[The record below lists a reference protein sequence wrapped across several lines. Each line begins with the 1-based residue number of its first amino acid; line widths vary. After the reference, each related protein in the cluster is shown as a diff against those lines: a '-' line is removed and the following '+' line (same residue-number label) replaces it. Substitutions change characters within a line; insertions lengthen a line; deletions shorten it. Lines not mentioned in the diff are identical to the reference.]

1 MTSLG
6 TSMLRWMLEN
16 QDSQSESPSE
26 DPKERGSTMSC
37 AELLRTPFRSFW
49 FSGFEFRVSV
59 VTAFA
64 GWLLALSAAGCIDA
78 DQGAVVVKPQKS
90 KGGSIA
96 SESSSRQPTRRAN
109 GSRDPKLEQEL
120 AQADEL
126 IRQAGGS
133 DTDKLANDLDDE
145 VAGKSRIRT
154 AFAEEPV
161 GGKKG
166 TPNAGK
172 ANRLAKESSPY
183 LLMHAHNPV
192 DWFPW
197 GPEAFEKAKKEE
209 KLIFLSI
216 GYTSCHWCHVMER
229 LVFSNAEITKYM
241 NANFVCVKVDREER
255 PDVDDIYMTALS
267 VYFRLSGSDQNGGW
281 PLSMFMT
288 AEGKPIAGGTYFPP
302 EDSEGRMGFPTVM
315 KRISDLWRDD
325 RKSLENNAEV
335 LTTNIRRVM
344 TAKLVVQD
352 TPLTAELAAAT
363 VKHLDTTHDAKF
375 GGFDFNPARTNAP
388 KFPVPSKLALLLYA
402 ANRDTDDTL
411 RAKITF
417 TLDAMA
423 AGGIRDHLA
432 GGFHRYSTDRAWK
445 VPHFEK
451 MLYDNAQLAD
461 VYVEAFRQT
470 KSPAHKL
477 IAEEIC
483 DFVLREMTD
492 KRGGFFSALDADSE
506 DVEGKSYVWSERE
519 IDQLLGSEAETFK
532 LAYGLKEKNSFE
544 VGYVLHQ
551 PQPLDQVA
559 AKLKLSPDDLDRRL
573 AAAKQ
578 KLLTAR
584 NRRPQPL
591 TDDKVLTGWN
601 GLMIRA
607 LSNAGDRFDRAD
619 YLSAAERAAMFV
631 VTELRDKEGRL
642 HRSYR
647 GSASPILGYLDDY
660 TFLVDGLIALHLATK
675 EPKWLNAASRLTDD
689 QLKLFWD
696 EQNSGFFFTA
706 TDHEELLARSKDRYD
721 SVVPSGNSV
730 AVRNLIRLAALTKN
744 ESYREKAEQTLKS
757 AAGSMQDSPGG
768 FANMALGLFEFLD
781 KPNFGASRRRID
793 PNIQPVSGEEVI
805 DVAAKP
811 KREPTNP
818 APQADKPSKD
828 DPKSEP
834 AEKTKKTEILA
845 AEAHLSVDRLP
856 AGNSCRIAMVLD
868 IKKGWHI
875 NQNPPDPDFQ
885 MPTTFTMKTKHGSK
899 LLNVRYPK
907 GQKFAFP
914 GLIEP
919 IVVYEGQVVLFGT
932 IEVPE
937 AAGGM
942 TEEFDLLVKYQ
953 ACSADRCEPP
963 KTLTIKGKVEVAP
976 VGEKVKPI
984 NDKLFN
990 PPKPAAKKN

>member
-1 MTSLG
+1 MFAPHRQPWSIF
-6 TSMLRWMLEN
+6 
-16 QDSQSESPSE
+16 
-26 DPKERGSTMSC
+26 
-37 AELLRTPFRSFW
+37 AVALLC
-49 FSGFEFRVSV
+49 GFV
-59 VTAFA
+59 V
-64 GWLLALSAAGCIDA
+64 GCIDA
-78 DQGAVVVKPQKS
+78 DQGAVVVKPLKQKS
-90 KGGSIA
+90 KSGSVA
-96 SESSSRQPTRRAN
+96 AESSSSRKPTRRAN

-120 AQADEL
+120 AQVDEL

-133 DTDKLANDLDDE
+133 DADTLGNELDE
-145 VAGKSRIRT
+145 ESPSKSAIRT
-154 AFAEEPV
+154 AFVEEPAF
-161 GGKKG
+161 KK
-166 TPNAGK
+166 TANKTDK

-197 GPEAFEKAKKEE
+197 GPEAFEKAKKEG

-229 LVFSNAEITKYM
+229 LVFSNAEIAKYM
-241 NANFVCVKVDREER
+241 NDNFVCVKVDREER

-325 RKSLENNAEV
+325 RKSLEGNAEV

-344 TAKLVVQD
+344 TTKLVVQD

-363 VKHLDTTHDAKF
+363 VKHLATTHDAKF

-402 ANRDTDDTL
+402 ANRDSDDAL
-411 RAKITF
+411 RAKVTF

-470 KSPAHKL
+470 KDPAYKL

-532 LAYGLKEKNSFE
+532 LAYGLKEKNTFE
-544 VGYVLHQ
+544 VGYVLHH
-551 PQPLDQVA
+551 PQPLDQIA
-559 AKLKLSPDDLDRRL
+559 SKLKIAPDDLDRRL

-578 KLLTAR
+578 KLLAAR

-607 LSNAGDRFDRAD
+607 LSNAGARFDRAD
-619 YLSAAERAAMFV
+619 YVNAAERAAMFV

-642 HRSYR
+642 RRSYR
-647 GSASPILGYLDDY
+647 GSVSPILGYLDDY
-660 TFLVDGLIALHLATK
+660 TYLVDGLIALHLATK
-675 EPKWLNAASRLTDD
+675 DPKWLNAASRLTDD

-744 ESYREKAEQTLKS
+744 ESYREKAEQTLKA

-781 KPNFGASRRRID
+781 KPNFGSSRSRVD
-793 PNIQPVSGEEVI
+793 PNIQPASDEEVI

-818 APQADKPSKD
+818 APQADK
-828 DPKSEP
+828 
-834 AEKTKKTEILA
+834 TKKSDILV

-856 AGNSCRIAMVLD
+856 AGSSCRVAMVLD
-868 IKKGWHI
+868 IKEGWHI
-875 NQNPPDPDFQ
+875 NQNPPDPDYQ
-885 MPTTFTMKTKHGSK
+885 MPTTFKMKTKHGSE
-899 LLNVRYPK
+899 LLNVKYPK
-907 GQKFAFP
+907 GQKFTPP
-914 GLIEP
+914 GSPEP
-919 IVVYEGQVVLFGT
+919 IVVYEKQIVLFGT

-937 AAGGM
+937 SAAGK
-942 TEEFDLLVKYQ
+942 TEEFDLLVRYQ
-953 ACSADRCEPP
+953 ACSNDRCEPP
-963 KTLTIKGKVEVAP
+963 KTLTLKGKVEVAP
-976 VGEKVKPI
+976 VGEKVKTI

-990 PPKPAAKKN
+990 PPKPAAKKAGS

>member
-1 MTSLG
+1 MFAPHRQPWSIF
-6 TSMLRWMLEN
+6 
-16 QDSQSESPSE
+16 
-26 DPKERGSTMSC
+26 
-37 AELLRTPFRSFW
+37 AVALLC
-49 FSGFEFRVSV
+49 GFAV
-59 VTAFA
+59 
-64 GWLLALSAAGCIDA
+64 GCIDA
-78 DQGAVVVKPQKS
+78 DHGAVVVKPQKKRNS
-90 KGGSIA
+90 A
-96 SESSSRQPTRRAN
+96 ATESSSSRKPTRSAK
-109 GSRDPKLEQEL
+109 GSRDPRLEREL
-120 AQADEL
+120 ADVDEL

-133 DTDKLANDLDDE
+133 DEDKLANELDDE
-145 VAGKSRIRT
+145 IPGKSPIRT

-166 TPNAGK
+166 TPKAGK
-172 ANRLAKESSPY
+172 TNRLAKESSPY

-197 GPEAFEKAKKEE
+197 GPEAFEKAKKEG

-229 LVFSNAEITKYM
+229 LVFSNDEIAKFM
-241 NANFVCVKVDREER
+241 NDNFVCVKVDREER

-325 RKSLENNAEV
+325 QKALEQNADI

-344 TAKLVVQD
+344 SAKIAVQD
-352 TPLTAELAAAT
+352 TPLTADLATAT
-363 VKHLDTTHDAKF
+363 VKHLAGTHDAKF
-375 GGFDFNPARTNAP
+375 GGFDFNPARANAP

-402 ANRDTDDTL
+402 ADRDNDDAQRT
-411 RAKITF
+411 KVTF

-470 KSPAHKL
+470 KDASYKL

-519 IDQLLGSEAETFK
+519 IDQLLGTEAEMFK
-532 LAYGLKEKNSFE
+532 LAYGLKEKNTFE

-559 AKLKLSPDDLDRRL
+559 SKLKLSPDDLDRRL
-573 AAAKQ
+573 TAAKQ
-578 KLLTAR
+578 KLLAAR

-607 LSNAGDRFDRAD
+607 LSNAGARLERTD
-619 YLSAAERAAMFV
+619 YVNAAERAAMFV
-631 VTELRDKEGRL
+631 VSELRDKEGRL

-647 GSASPILGYLDDY
+647 GSASPILAYLDDY
-660 TFLVDGLIALHLATK
+660 TYLVDGLIALHLATRD
-675 EPKWLNAASRLTDD
+675 PKWLNAASRLTDD

-730 AVRNLIRLAALTKN
+730 AVRNLVRLAALTKN
-744 ESYREKAEQTLKS
+744 ESYRDKAEQTLKA
-757 AAGSMQDSPGG
+757 AAGSMLDSPGG

-781 KPNFGASRRRID
+781 KPNFGSSRRTVD
-793 PNIQPVSGEEVI
+793 PNIQPASGEEVI
-805 DVAAKP
+805 DIAAKP

-818 APQADKPSKD
+818 APQADKPKGDSKSD
-828 DPKSEP
+828 KEKKS
-834 AEKTKKTEILA
+834 EILA
-845 AEAHLSVDRLP
+845 GEAHLNVDRLP
-856 AGNSCRIAMVLD
+856 AGSSCRIAMVLD
-868 IKKGWHI
+868 IKQGWHI

-899 LLNVRYPK
+899 LLNVKYPK
-907 GQKFAFP
+907 GHKYSPP
-914 GLIEP
+914 GSPEP
-919 IVVYEGQVVLFGT
+919 IVVYEGQVVLLGT

-937 AAGGM
+937 EAAGK
-942 TEEFDLLVKYQ
+942 TEEFDLLVRYQ
-953 ACSADRCEPP
+953 ACSNDRCEPP
-963 KTLTIKGKVEVAP
+963 KTLTLKGKVEVAP
-976 VGEKVKPI
+976 VGEKVKTI

-990 PPKPAAKKN
+990 PPKPATKKSGS

>member
-1 MTSLG
+1 
-6 TSMLRWMLEN
+6 
-16 QDSQSESPSE
+16 
-26 DPKERGSTMSC
+26 MSC
-37 AELLRTPFRSFW
+37 AESLQTPIRPVSFL
-49 FSGFEFRVSV
+49 GFEFRVSII
-59 VTAFA
+59 TSLAC
-64 GWLLALSAAGCIDA
+64 WLLALSAVGCIDA

-90 KGGSIA
+90 KGGSA
-96 SESSSRQPTRRAN
+96 PTESSATRKPARPAKGN
-109 GSRDPKLEQEL
+109 ADPRLEKEL
-120 AQADEL
+120 AQVDEL
-126 IRQAGGS
+126 MRQAGGS
-133 DTDKLANDLDDE
+133 EADKLENERDDD
-145 VAGKSRIRT
+145 VSGKSPIRT
-154 AFAEEPV
+154 AFAEEPAV
-161 GGKKG
+161 AKKA
-166 TPNAGK
+166 TPKVGK

-197 GPEAFEKAKKEE
+197 GPEAFAKAKKEE

-229 LVFSNAEITKYM
+229 LVFSNEEIAKFI
-241 NANFVCVKVDREER
+241 NEHFVCVKVDREER

-302 EDSEGRMGFPTVM
+302 DDSEGRMGFPTVM

-325 RKSLENNAEV
+325 RKSLEANAEV

-344 TAKLVVQD
+344 SAKIALQE

-363 VKHLDTTHDAKF
+363 VKQLAGTHDAKF

-402 ANRDTDDTL
+402 AKRDQDDAL
-411 RAKITF
+411 RAKVTF

-506 DVEGKSYVWSERE
+506 DVEGKSYVWSDRE
-519 IDQLLGSEAETFK
+519 IDQLLGAEAETFK
-532 LAYGLKEKNSFE
+532 LAYGLKEKNTFE
-544 VGYVLHQ
+544 VGYVLHH
-551 PQPLDQVA
+551 PQPLDQIA
-559 AKLKLSPDDLDRRL
+559 SKLKMSPEDLDRQL
-573 AAAKQ
+573 TAAKQ
-578 KLLTAR
+578 KLLATR

-607 LSNAGDRFDRAD
+607 LSNAGARLNRAD
-619 YLSAAERAAMFV
+619 YVNAAERAAMFV

-647 GSASPILGYLDDY
+647 GSASPILAYLDDY
-660 TFLVDGLIALHLATK
+660 TFLVDGLIALHFATQ
-675 EPKWLNAASRLTDD
+675 ELKWLNAASRLTDD

-706 TDHEELLARSKDRYD
+706 IDHEELLARSKDRYD

-730 AVRNLIRLAALTKN
+730 AVRNLIRLADLTKN
-744 ESYREKAEQTLKS
+744 ESYREKAEQTLKA
-757 AAGSMQDSPGG
+757 AAGSMQDAPGG

-781 KPNFGASRRRID
+781 KPNFGASRNGAD
-793 PNIQPVSGEEVI
+793 PIIQPASGEEVI

-818 APQADKPSKD
+818 APLTDKLPKSS
-828 DPKSEP
+828 PKSEP
-834 AEKTKKTEILA
+834 AEKTKKTDIIA
-845 AEAHLSVDRLP
+845 AEAHLNVDRLP
-856 AGNSCRIAMVLD
+856 AGGSCRVAMVLD
-868 IKKGWHI
+868 VKEGWHI
-875 NQNPPDPDFQ
+875 NQNPPDPEFQ
-885 MPTTFTMKTKHGSK
+885 SPTTFTIKTKLGSK
-899 LLNVRYPK
+899 LLNVKYPK
-907 GQKFAFP
+907 GHKFTPP
-914 GLIEP
+914 GAPEP

-937 AAGGM
+937 DAAGKM
-942 TEEFDLLVKYQ
+942 EEFELLVKYQ
-953 ACSADRCEPP
+953 ACSDDRCEPP
-963 KTLTIKGKVEVAP
+963 KTLTLKGSVEVAS
-976 VGEKVKPI
+976 VGEKVKTI

-990 PPKPAAKKN
+990 PPKAPAKKAGS

>member
-1 MTSLG
+1 M
-6 TSMLRWMLEN
+6 
-16 QDSQSESPSE
+16 
-26 DPKERGSTMSC
+26 
-37 AELLRTPFRSFW
+37 FW
-49 FSGFEFRVSV
+49 IA
-59 VTAFA
+59 T
-64 GWLLALSAAGCIDA
+64 AGCIDA
-78 DQGAVVVKPQKS
+78 DQGAVVVKPKRS
-90 KGGSIA
+90 K
-96 SESSSRQPTRRAN
+96 SSSASNDTALSSRRPTRRAT
-109 GSRDPKLEQEL
+109 GKHDPGLEREL
-120 AQADEL
+120 SQADEL
-126 IRQAGGS
+126 IRQAGG
-133 DTDKLANDLDDE
+133 DETDNLMDE
-145 VAGKSRIRT
+145 LGTEISGKSKSAIRT

-161 GGKKG
+161 GEKKV
-166 TPNAGK
+166 THKAGK

-197 GPEAFEKAKKEE
+197 GPEAFEKAKKEG

-229 LVFSNAEITKYM
+229 LVFSNEPIAKYM
-241 NANFVCVKVDREER
+241 NDNFVCIKVDREER
-255 PDVDDIYMTALS
+255 PDIDDIYMTALS
-267 VYFRLSGSDQNGGW
+267 VYFRMSGSDQNGGW

-288 AEGKPIAGGTYFPP
+288 AEGKPVAGGTYFPP
-302 EDSEGRMGFPTVM
+302 DDAEGRKGFPTVM
-315 KRISDLWRDD
+315 KIISDLWRDD
-325 RKSLENNAEV
+325 RKSLETNAEI

-344 TAKLVVQD
+344 STKLAVQD

-363 VKHLDTTHDAKF
+363 VKQLAGTHDAKF
-375 GGFDFNPARTNAP
+375 GGFDFNPARANAP

-402 ANRDTDDTL
+402 ADRDKDDTL

-470 KSPAHKL
+470 KDPAYKL

-492 KRGGFFSALDADSE
+492 KQGGFFSALDADSE

-519 IDQLLGSEAETFK
+519 VDQLLGSDAESFK
-532 LAYGLKEKNSFE
+532 LAYGLLEKNSFE

-551 PQPLDQVA
+551 PQSLDQVA
-559 AKLKLSPDDLDRRL
+559 SKLKLSPDDLEKRL
-573 AAAKQ
+573 ASAKQ

-584 NRRPQPL
+584 SRRPQPL

-607 LSNAGDRFDRAD
+607 LSNAGARLNRAD
-619 YLSAAERAAMFV
+619 YLNAAERAAMFV

-642 HRSYR
+642 RRTYR
-647 GSASPILGYLDDY
+647 GSASPIKAYLDDY
-660 TFLVDGLIALHLATK
+660 TYLVDGLIALHLANRD
-675 EPKWLNAASRLTDD
+675 PKWLNAASKLTDD
-689 QLKLFWD
+689 QLQLFWD

-706 TDHEELLARSKDRYD
+706 TDHEVLLARSKDRYD

-730 AVRNLIRLAALTKN
+730 AVRNLLRLAALTKN
-744 ESYREKAEQTLKS
+744 DSYRDKAEATLK
-757 AAGSMQDSPGG
+757 AAASSMQDSPGG

-781 KPNFGASRRRID
+781 KPKFGASSRRSVA
-793 PNIQPVSGEEVI
+793 PNVQLVSDEEVI
-805 DVAAKP
+805 EVAAKP

-818 APQADKPSKD
+818 APQTDKASKSD
-828 DPKSEP
+828 L
-834 AEKTKKTEILA
+834 KTDKAKKTEILA
-845 AEAHLSVDRLP
+845 AEAHLSVDQLP
-856 AGNSCRIAMVLD
+856 AGRSCRIAMVLD
-868 IKKGWHI
+868 IKEGWHI

-885 MPTTFTMKTKHGSK
+885 MPTTFTMKTKQGSK
-899 LLNVRYPK
+899 LLNVTYPK
-907 GQKFAFP
+907 GHKYSPP
-914 GLIEP
+914 GAPEP
-919 IVVYEGQVVLFGT
+919 IVVYEGQVILFGT

-937 AAGGM
+937 SAAGK

-953 ACSADRCEPP
+953 ACSNDRCEPP
-963 KTLTIKGKVEVAP
+963 KTLTLKGKVEVAP
-976 VGEKVKPI
+976 VGQPNKAI

-990 PPKPAAKKN
+990 PPKPASKKS

>member
-1 MTSLG
+1 
-6 TSMLRWMLEN
+6 
-16 QDSQSESPSE
+16 
-26 DPKERGSTMSC
+26 MSC
-37 AELLRTPFRSFW
+37 AESLRIPLQPFW
-49 FSGFEFRVSV
+49 FSGFKFRVSLA
-59 VTAFA
+59 TAFA
-64 GWLLALSAAGCIDA
+64 GWLLALSASGCIDA

-90 KGGSIA
+90 KSGSIA
-96 SESSSRQPTRRAN
+96 SESSSTRKPTRRAN
-109 GSRDPKLEQEL
+109 GNRDPRLEQEL
-120 AQADEL
+120 AQVDEL
-126 IRQAGGS
+126 IQQAGGS
-133 DTDKLANDLDDE
+133 DTGKLANELGDE
-145 VAGKSRIRT
+145 VPGKSPIRT
-154 AFAEEPV
+154 AFAEEPAR
-161 GGKKG
+161 GKKA
-166 TPNAGK
+166 TPKAGK

-197 GPEAFEKAKKEE
+197 GPEAFEKAKKEG

-229 LVFSNAEITKYM
+229 LVFSNDEIAKYM
-241 NANFVCVKVDREER
+241 NDNFVCVKVDREER

-325 RKSLENNAEV
+325 RKSLEGNAEV

-344 TAKLVVQD
+344 SAKIALQE
-352 TPLTAELAAAT
+352 TPLAAELAAAT
-363 VKHLDTTHDAKF
+363 VTQLANTHDAKF
-375 GGFDFNPARTNAP
+375 GGFDFNPARATAP

-402 ANRDTDDTL
+402 ANRDSDDAL
-411 RAKITF
+411 RTKVTF

-423 AGGIRDHLA
+423 SGGIRDHLA

-470 KSPAHKL
+470 KDPAYKL

-519 IDQLLGSEAETFK
+519 IDQLLGSEAEMFK
-532 LAYGLKEKNSFE
+532 LAYGLKEKNTFE
-544 VGYVLHQ
+544 VGYVLHH
-551 PQPLDQVA
+551 PQPLDQIA
-559 AKLKLSPDDLDRRL
+559 SKLKLAPDDLDRRL

-578 KLLTAR
+578 KLLAAR

-591 TDDKVLTGWN
+591 TDDKLLTGWN

-607 LSNAGDRFDRAD
+607 LSNAGVRFDRAD
-619 YLSAAERAAMFV
+619 YVNAAERAAMFF

-647 GSASPILGYLDDY
+647 GSVSPILGYLDDY
-660 TFLVDGLIALHLATK
+660 TYLVDGLIALHLATK
-675 EPKWLNAASRLTDD
+675 EPKWLNAASQLTDD

-730 AVRNLIRLAALTKN
+730 AVRNLIRLAVLTKN
-744 ESYREKAEQTLKS
+744 ESYREKAEQTLKA
-757 AAGSMQDSPGG
+757 AAGSMQDAPGG

-781 KPNFGASRRRID
+781 KPNFGSSRSIID
-793 PNIQPVSGEEVI
+793 PNIQPASDDEVI
-805 DVAAKP
+805 AVAAKP

-818 APQADKPSKD
+818 APQADKPPKS
-828 DPKSEP
+828 DPKTEP
-834 AEKTKKTEILA
+834 SDKTKKTDILA

-856 AGNSCRIAMVLD
+856 AGSSCRIAMVLD
-868 IKKGWHI
+868 IKDGWHI
-875 NQNPPDPDFQ
+875 NQNPPDPEFQ
-885 MPTTFTMKTKHGSK
+885 SPTTFTMKTKHGSK
-899 LLNVRYPK
+899 LLNVKYPK
-907 GQKFAFP
+907 GHKFTPP
-914 GLIEP
+914 GAPEP

-937 AAGGM
+937 DAGGK
-942 TEEFDLLVKYQ
+942 TEEFDLLVKFQ
-953 ACSADRCEPP
+953 ACSNDRCEPP
-963 KTLTIKGKVEVAP
+963 KTLTLKGKVEVAP
-976 VGEKVKPI
+976 VGQPI
-984 NDKLFN
+984 KTINEKLFN
-990 PPKPAAKKN
+990 PSKSAAKKAGS

>member
-1 MTSLG
+1 MFAPHRQPWSIF
-6 TSMLRWMLEN
+6 
-16 QDSQSESPSE
+16 
-26 DPKERGSTMSC
+26 
-37 AELLRTPFRSFW
+37 AVALLC
-49 FSGFEFRVSV
+49 GFV
-59 VTAFA
+59 V
-64 GWLLALSAAGCIDA
+64 GCIDA
-78 DQGAVVVKPQKS
+78 DQGAVVVKPLKQKS
-90 KGGSIA
+90 KSGSVA
-96 SESSSRQPTRRAN
+96 AESSSSRKPTRRAN

-120 AQADEL
+120 AQVDEL

-133 DTDKLANDLDDE
+133 DADTLGNELDE
-145 VAGKSRIRT
+145 ESPSKSAIRT
-154 AFAEEPV
+154 AFVEEPAF
-161 GGKKG
+161 KK
-166 TPNAGK
+166 TANKTDK

-197 GPEAFEKAKKEE
+197 GPEAFEKAKKEG

-229 LVFSNAEITKYM
+229 LVFSNAEIAKYM
-241 NANFVCVKVDREER
+241 NDNFVCVKVDREER

-325 RKSLENNAEV
+325 RKSLEGNAEV

-344 TAKLVVQD
+344 TTKLVVQD

-363 VKHLDTTHDAKF
+363 VKHLATTHDAKF

-402 ANRDTDDTL
+402 ANRDSDDAL
-411 RAKITF
+411 RAKVTF

-445 VPHFEK
+445 VPHFAK

-470 KSPAHKL
+470 KDPAYKL

-532 LAYGLKEKNSFE
+532 LAYGLKEKNTFE
-544 VGYVLHQ
+544 VGYVLHH
-551 PQPLDQVA
+551 PQPLDQIA
-559 AKLKLSPDDLDRRL
+559 SKLKIAPDDLDRRL

-578 KLLTAR
+578 KLLAAR

-607 LSNAGDRFDRAD
+607 LSNAGARFDRAD
-619 YLSAAERAAMFV
+619 YVNAAERAAMFV

-642 HRSYR
+642 RRSYR
-647 GSASPILGYLDDY
+647 GSVSPILGYLDDY
-660 TFLVDGLIALHLATK
+660 TYLVDGLIALHLATK
-675 EPKWLNAASRLTDD
+675 DPKWLNAASRLTDD

-744 ESYREKAEQTLKS
+744 ESYREKAEQTLKA

-781 KPNFGASRRRID
+781 KPNFGSSRSRVD
-793 PNIQPVSGEEVI
+793 PNIQPASDEEVI

-818 APQADKPSKD
+818 APQADK
-828 DPKSEP
+828 
-834 AEKTKKTEILA
+834 TKKSDILV

-856 AGNSCRIAMVLD
+856 AGSSCRVAMVLD
-868 IKKGWHI
+868 IKEGWHI
-875 NQNPPDPDFQ
+875 NQNPPDPDYQ
-885 MPTTFTMKTKHGSK
+885 MPTTFKMKTKHGSE
-899 LLNVRYPK
+899 LLNVKYPK
-907 GQKFAFP
+907 GQKFTPP
-914 GLIEP
+914 GSPEP
-919 IVVYEGQVVLFGT
+919 IVVYEKQIVLFGT

-937 AAGGM
+937 SAAGK
-942 TEEFDLLVKYQ
+942 TEEFDLLVRYQ
-953 ACSADRCEPP
+953 ACSNDRCEPP
-963 KTLTIKGKVEVAP
+963 KTLTLKGKVEVAP
-976 VGEKVKPI
+976 VGEKVKTI

-990 PPKPAAKKN
+990 PPKPAAKKAGS

>member
-1 MTSLG
+1 MD
-6 TSMLRWMLEN
+6 N
-16 QDSQSESPSE
+16 
-26 DPKERGSTMSC
+26 
-37 AELLRTPFRSFW
+37 EL
-49 FSGFEFRVSV
+49 
-59 VTAFA
+59 
-64 GWLLALSAAGCIDA
+64 
-78 DQGAVVVKPQKS
+78 S
-90 KGGSIA
+90 KV
-96 SESSSRQPTRRAN
+96 
-109 GSRDPKLEQEL
+109 
-120 AQADEL
+120 DEL
-126 IRQAGGS
+126 IRQAGG
-133 DTDKLANDLDDE
+133 DEADKLASDLDEE
-145 VAGKSRIRT
+145 VPGKSPIRT
-154 AFAEEPV
+154 AFAEEPAT
-161 GGKKG
+161 GKR
-166 TPNAGK
+166 PAGKPAK

-197 GPEAFEKAKKEE
+197 GPEAFAKAKKEG

-229 LVFSNAEITKYM
+229 LVFSNEEIAKYM
-241 NANFVCVKVDREER
+241 NENFVCVKVDREER
-255 PDVDDIYMTALS
+255 PDIDDIYMTALS

-302 EDSEGRMGFPTVM
+302 DDTDGRMGFPTVM

-325 RKSLENNAEV
+325 KKSLEGNAEV
-335 LTTNIRRVM
+335 LTANIRRVM
-344 TAKLVVQD
+344 SAKVALQD
-352 TPLTAELAAAT
+352 TPLTVELAAAT
-363 VKHLDTTHDAKF
+363 VKHLADTHDAKF
-375 GGFDFNPARTNAP
+375 GGFDFNPARANAP

-402 ANRDTDDTL
+402 ANRDQDDAL
-411 RAKITF
+411 RAKLIL

-470 KSPAHKL
+470 KNPAYKL

-519 IDQLLGSEAETFK
+519 IDQLLGPNAEAFK
-532 LAYGLKEKNSFE
+532 LAYGLNEKNTFE

-551 PQPLDQVA
+551 PQPFDQVA
-559 AKLKLSPDDLDRRL
+559 AKLKLAPDELGKRL
-573 AAAKQ
+573 AAARQ
-578 KLLTAR
+578 KLLAAR

-601 GLMIRA
+601 GLMIKA
-607 LSNAGDRFDRAD
+607 LANAGAGLNRTD
-619 YLSAAERAAMFV
+619 YVNAAERAAMFV
-631 VTELRDKEGRL
+631 VTELRDDEGRL
-642 HRSYR
+642 HRSFR
-647 GSASPILGYLDDY
+647 GAASPIKAYLDDY
-660 TFLVDGLIALHLATK
+660 TYLVDGLIALHLATR
-675 EPKWLNAASRLTDD
+675 EPKWLNAASKLTDD

-696 EQNSGFFFTA
+696 EDNSGFFFTA

-730 AVRNLIRLAALTKN
+730 AVRNLLRLAALAKN
-744 ESYREKAEQTLKS
+744 ESYREKAELTLKA

-781 KPNFGASRRRID
+781 KPKFGTSRRTVD
-793 PNIQPVSGEEVI
+793 PNIQPVSGEEII

-818 APQADKPSKD
+818 APLADKPPKS
-828 DPKSEP
+828 DPK

-856 AGNSCRIAMVLD
+856 AGSSCRIAMVLD
-868 IKKGWHI
+868 IKEGWHI
-875 NQNPPDPDFQ
+875 NQNPPDPDYQ

-899 LLNVRYPK
+899 LLNVKYPK
-907 GQKFAFP
+907 GHKFAAP
-914 GLIEP
+914 
-919 IVVYEGQVVLFGT
+919 VLLNRSWSTKAKSF
-932 IEVPE
+932 
-937 AAGGM
+937 
-942 TEEFDLLVKYQ
+942 
-953 ACSADRCEPP
+953 CSARSKSP
-963 KTLTIKGKVEVAP
+963 KRRA
-976 VGEKVKPI
+976 EKWKSSS
-984 NDKLFN
+984 
-990 PPKPAAKKN
+990 